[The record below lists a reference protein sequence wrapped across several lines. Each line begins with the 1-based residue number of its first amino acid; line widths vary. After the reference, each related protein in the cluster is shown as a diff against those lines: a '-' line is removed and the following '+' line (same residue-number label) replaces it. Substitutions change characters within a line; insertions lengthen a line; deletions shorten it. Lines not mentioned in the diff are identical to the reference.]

1 MILSHT
7 LSQTFCLADGGIEA
21 RTGNIEEVLMMEWN
35 SGCIVGHERSGE
47 YGDQIC
53 VLLLVGRMWS
63 LLHDVIR
70 VGVEFASFL
79 EVMATK

>member
-1 MILSHT
+1 
-7 LSQTFCLADGGIEA
+7 
-21 RTGNIEEVLMMEWN
+21 MMEWN

-47 YGDQIC
+47 YGYRIC

-63 LLHDVIR
+63 LLHDVVR